1 MKVKVIVPLS
11 VFIIISLL
19 IINPACKK
27 ETSGWNLALQPASR
41 AEAAPDFRVTSL
53 DGQELTLA
61 SLKGKIILVNF
72 WATWCPPCRAEIP
85 DFIEAYSELKD
96 RGLVILGFSVD
107 DLPEAD
113 LRAFVNKSGINYP
126 VALVGQNIVSAF
138 KPGQYIPTSIFI
150 DRKGLLRYKHVGRL
164 TRNDLMEIFNSLEQE

>member
-1 MKVKVIVPLS
+1 MRRVIPFF
-11 VFIIISLL
+11 VFIMIALL
-19 IINPACKK
+19 ALNPACKK
-27 ETSGWNLALQPASR
+27 ETAGGNPRLAPASS
-41 AEAAPDFRVTSL
+41 AQAAPDFRVTSL
-53 DGQELTLA
+53 DGQELGLT

-96 RGLVILGFSVD
+96 RGLEILGFSVD

-113 LRAFVNKSGINYP
+113 LKAFVNKAGMNYP
-126 VALVGQNIVSAF
+126 IALVGQEIVAAF

-150 DRKGLLRYKHVGRL
+150 DRNGRLRYKHVGRL
-164 TRNDLMEIFNSLEQE
+164 SKDDLVKIFEALERE

>member
-1 MKVKVIVPLS
+1 MKKIMTYS
-11 VFIIISLL
+11 VFIMIAFLVL
-19 IINPACKK
+19 GPACKK
-27 ETSGWNLALQPASR
+27 EPAVSNLSLKPASR

-53 DGQELTLA
+53 EGQELSLA

-113 LRAFVNKSGINYP
+113 LKAFINKAGINYP
-126 VALVGQNIVSAF
+126 VALVGQEIVAAF

-150 DRKGLLRYKHVGRL
+150 DKNGQLRYKHVGRL
-164 TRNDLMEIFNSLEQE
+164 TKNDLLKIFEALEQE